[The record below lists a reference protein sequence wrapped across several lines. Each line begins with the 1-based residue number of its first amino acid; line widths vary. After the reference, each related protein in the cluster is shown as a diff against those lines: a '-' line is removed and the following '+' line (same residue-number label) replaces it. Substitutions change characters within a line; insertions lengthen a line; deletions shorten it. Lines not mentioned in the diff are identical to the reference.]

1 MEAIV
6 ELWTNFKTFIIR
18 EFLWF
23 FLSLFIAMLL
33 TLISVWGMNEFSIS
47 LVDRLEWQGMDNNSI
62 YLILMT
68 TWFVIIYLI
77 RLVRGAIVFL
87 TLPKEEEPE
96 EE

>member
-1 MEAIV
+1 MDAII

-33 TLISVWGMNEFSIS
+33 TLMSFWLMNEFSIS
-47 LVDRLEWQGMDNNSI
+47 LVDRLEWQGMEKNSI

-68 TWFVIIYLI
+68 AWFVITYLV

-87 TLPKEEEPE
+87 TLPKEEESE